1 MLSCH
6 LRRAIGVAV
15 LMTALGAQ
23 AADAQDAVRFAVVG
37 DTPYTRQDR
46 DFLWQHV
53 VPALER
59 ADYPF
64 IVHVG
69 DIVGGADG
77 CNDDKIAAWRDEI
90 YSWKPGRTFYT
101 PGDNE
106 WTDCDRP
113 KKPSDPDP
121 GTPPAR
127 RVLERNL
134 GTPLPEL
141 DRLALLRRTFFPAP
155 LDLPDAWNFASQ
167 PNFPENACWIVN
179 GVQFAT
185 VHMVS
190 TNNGRIQILMDDI
203 QLALAQVAARDEANR
218 VWMTLLF
225 RGARKQDAGA
235 VVIATQADV
244 TNPDGEGPC
253 VGDNLMNC
261 DAFALFR
268 DQLRRLAR
276 RFGKPALLVHGDT
289 NPYCMDTAFGGP
301 SAPKLWRLNVS
312 GDYYKPAA
320 HATEVTVAP
329 GDADAPFSARTLG
342 EDKPPAAGCT

>member
-1 MLSCH
+1 MPIRLKG
-6 LRRAIGVAV
+6 RAAGAVA
-15 LMTALGAQ
+15 LMILLGAP
-23 AADAQDAVRFAVVG
+23 AVAAQDTLRFAVVG
-37 DTPYTRQDR
+37 DTPYTRQDSA
-46 DFLWQHV
+46 FLWQEL
-53 VPALER
+53 VPALQES
-59 ADYPF
+59 DYPF

-69 DIVGGADG
+69 DFVAGADG
-77 CNDDKIAAWRDEI
+77 CNDEKIAAWRDEI

-113 KKPSDPDP
+113 KKRSDPNP

-134 GTPLPEL
+134 GDPLPEL
-141 DRLALLRRTFFPAP
+141 DRLDLLRRTFFPAP
-155 LDLPDAWNFASQ
+155 LDLPDGWRFVSQ
-167 PNFPENACWIVN
+167 PNFPENGRWIVN
-179 GVQFAT
+179 GIQFAT

-225 RGARKQDAGA
+225 REARKQDAAA

-261 DAFALFR
+261 DAFSLFR

-276 RFGKPALLVHGDT
+276 RFGKPVLLVHGDT
-289 NPYCMDTAFGGP
+289 NPYCLDKAFGGDA
-301 SAPKLWRLNVS
+301 APLLWRLNVS
-312 GDYYKPAA
+312 GDYYQPAA
-320 HATEVTVAP
+320 HATEVTIAP
-329 GDADAPFSARTLG
+329 GDKNAPFSARTLG
-342 EDKPPAAGCT
+342 ENKRPAEGCD